1 MHTHTMMI
9 MHIIKQYINFVII
22 TDLSALL
29 ILKYTVKGGEKKKV
43 RIISKASHKW
53 KDIASLLSKD
63 TNVTSVIEQKCRGD
77 PSECLKETFA
87 EYFINKKPKDY
98 SQDWDGVIELL
109 DDVGLEA
116 LAEEVNHALS

>member
-1 MHTHTMMI
+1 MRL
-9 MHIIKQYINFVII
+9 IKQYINVII
-22 TDLSALL
+22 ADLSALL
-29 ILKYTVKGGEKKKV
+29 VLKYTDKGEKKKV
-43 RIISKASHKW
+43 RIINKASHKW

-63 TNVTSVIEQKCRGD
+63 ANVTSVLEQKCRGD

-98 SQDWDGVIELL
+98 SQDWDGMIELL

-116 LAEEVNHALS
+116 LAEEVKHALSCITSA